1 MKAKTIELP
10 SVDGLMDVF
19 EKPKATSTGN
29 GHEVEYKP
37 PGSLKPYERN
47 ANKHSADQIA
57 LIAKS
62 IEQFGFTIPVL
73 CDENDLILAGHGRQ
87 MAALQMN
94 LALVPVIHR
103 RGLSEAQKRAYIM
116 ADNQIARTSEFDFDL
131 IAQELQSLAHDYAD
145 FDLGVIGFGDDE
157 VKKFLDP
164 MFGKQAPDTGALLE
178 VLRVSLD
185 DPKHKVEHGHLW
197 DAAGHV
203 VACLDV
209 FTEWEKWI
217 SELQPG
223 SMLVPYGGPLVL
235 LSERAKSTRLVIVN
249 PQAHICGMILDK
261 CVEGGLGKPK
271 RRP

>member
-1 MKAKTIELP
+1 MKAKSIP
-10 SVDGLMDVF
+10 VDTLMEVF
-19 EKPKATSTGN
+19 EDEKKTPSKN
-29 GHEVEYKP
+29 GHEVEYMP

-47 ANKHSADQIA
+47 ANKHSAEQIA
-57 LIAKS
+57 LIGRS
-62 IEQFGFTIPVL
+62 IDQFGFTIPVL

-87 MAALQMN
+87 MAALALN
-94 LALVPVIHR
+94 LALIPVIHR

-131 IAQELQSLAHDYAD
+131 IAQELQSLARDYGD
-145 FDLGVIGFGDDE
+145 FDLGVIGFADDE
-157 VKKFLDP
+157 VQKFLDP

-178 VLRVSLD
+178 VLRVTLD
-185 DPKHKVEHGHLW
+185 DPKHKVQHGEMW
-197 DAAGHV
+197 EAGGHV

-223 SMLVPYGGPLVL
+223 SMLVPYAGPLVL
-235 LSERAKSTRLVIVN
+235 LSERAKITRLVIVN
-249 PQAHICGMILDK
+249 PQGHICGMILDK
-261 CVEGGLGKPK
+261 FVEGGLGKPK